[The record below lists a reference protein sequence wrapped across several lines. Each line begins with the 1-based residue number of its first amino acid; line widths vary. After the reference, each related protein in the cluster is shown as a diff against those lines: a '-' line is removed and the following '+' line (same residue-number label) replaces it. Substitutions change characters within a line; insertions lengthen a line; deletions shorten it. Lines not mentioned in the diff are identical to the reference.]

1 MEKNIYNFFFI
12 LKCVIARQKDG
23 IMILVKKYYLIRLI
37 DDNRGRKVK
46 LTIRFFD
53 LKDGVVHTTEK
64 TEIEIDDE
72 VCKFFFI
79 QVIIFSALITNNK
92 FKYVKIITKI

>member
-1 MEKNIYNFFFI
+1 
-12 LKCVIARQKDG
+12 
-23 IMILVKKYYLIRLI
+23 MILVKKHYLIQLI
-37 DDNRGRKVK
+37 DDNRGKEVK

-72 VCKFFFI
+72 VYKFLFLKTI
-79 QVIIFSALITNNK
+79 TCTSLIIHNK
-92 FKYVKIITKI
+92 F

>member
-1 MEKNIYNFFFI
+1 
-12 LKCVIARQKDG
+12 
-23 IMILVKKYYLIRLI
+23 MILVKKHYLIRLI
-37 DDNRGRKVK
+37 DDNRGKEVK

-72 VCKFFFI
+72 VYFLR
-79 QVIIFSALITNNK
+79 Q
-92 FKYVKIITKI
+92 